1 MDGLTRPLL
10 PSMGLMRVLDLFS
23 GIGGFSL
30 GLERAGMQTVAFC
43 EIEPYPRAVLR
54 KHWPNVPCYD
64 DIRTLTAD
72 RLRADG
78 IVPNVICGGFPCQD
92 ISVAGGGQGST
103 KAPAADYGQNTPVLL
118 AKYDPSSSSWK
129 TSQLCL
135 EGGLTA
141 FSETC
146 PRSGM
151 MRSGTAYQLPPLVRL
166 TDGIA
171 SGLLPTPAARD
182 WKDNG
187 TSPAELNRNSVTLA
201 TIAGGSLN
209 PMWVEWLMGF
219 QADHTALNA
228 SETPSSRKSQK
239 SSGGQ

>member
-1 MDGLTRPLL
+1 
-10 PSMGLMRVLDLFS
+10 
-23 GIGGFSL
+23 
-30 GLERAGMQTVAFC
+30 
-43 EIEPYPRAVLR
+43 
-54 KHWPNVPCYD
+54 
-64 DIRTLTAD
+64 
-72 RLRADG
+72 
-78 IVPNVICGGFPCQD
+78 
-92 ISVAGGGQGST
+92 
-103 KAPAADYGQNTPVLL
+103 
-118 AKYDPSSSSWK
+118 
-129 TSQLCL
+129 L
-135 EGGLTA
+135 EGGLSA
-141 FSETC
+141 FSETW

-201 TIAGGSLN
+201 TIAGGYLN

-219 QADHTALNA
+219 PADHTALNA
-228 SETPSSRKSQK
+228 LEMPLSRKSQK

>member
-1 MDGLTRPLL
+1 M
-10 PSMGLMRVLDLFS
+10 S
-23 GIGGFSL
+23 
-30 GLERAGMQTVAFC
+30 
-43 EIEPYPRAVLR
+43 
-54 KHWPNVPCYD
+54 
-64 DIRTLTAD
+64 
-72 RLRADG
+72 
-78 IVPNVICGGFPCQD
+78 
-92 ISVAGGGQGST
+92 SVGDSPAKTSALQGGGQGST
-103 KAPAADYGQNTPVLL
+103 KTPAADYGRSTPVLL
-118 AKYDPSSSSWK
+118 AKYDHNTSSWK

-141 FSETC
+141 FSETW

-151 MRSGTAYQLPPLVRL
+151 MRNGTAYQLPPLVRL
-166 TDGIA
+166 TDA
-171 SGLLPTPAARD
+171 TEFGLWRTPQAGDAKACHTGTQNQVMLAHQVKMLPTPAARD

-219 QADHTALNA
+219 PADHTALSA